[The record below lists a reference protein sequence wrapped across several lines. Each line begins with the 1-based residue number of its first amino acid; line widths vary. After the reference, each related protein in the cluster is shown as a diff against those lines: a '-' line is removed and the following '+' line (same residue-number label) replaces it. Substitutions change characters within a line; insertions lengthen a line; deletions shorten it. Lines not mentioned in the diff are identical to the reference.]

1 MASPKITPQLR
12 NQIAVNNTAE
22 TDRRSHGLS
31 DEFRKQIKTNA
42 KALPGDIFGQL
53 LGMGG
58 YENSQPNTQSK
69 SEDMTPGQEFILPK
83 ATPKTE
89 SLHQERK
96 PAIAAGN
103 NYHAEIAR
111 GSELAN
117 KRESRELKMQIEQIM
132 EELKRLVDSSDKVLQ
147 MAYADVTVASRPT
160 VVGKYHT
167 NFFAFLLLVIRQAR
181 QKVEDSGAWLSVAK
195 SKGGKKSYWGQFKKN
210 GTSFGMSGE
219 RSTATQTG

>member
-1 MASPKITPQLR
+1 MATPKITQQLR
-12 NQIAVNNTAE
+12 NQIAANNTAE
-22 TDRRSHGLS
+22 TGSHSQGLS
-31 DEFRKQIKTNA
+31 DQFRQQIKTNA

-58 YENSQPNTQSK
+58 YENSQPSSQSK

-83 ATPKTE
+83 STKRAE
-89 SLHQERK
+89 IQHQERK
-96 PAIAAGN
+96 PAIAAGI

-147 MAYADVTVASRPT
+147 MAYADITVASTPAI
-160 VVGKYHT
+160 VGKYHT
-167 NFFAFLLLVIRQAR
+167 NFFAFLLIVIRQAR

-195 SKGGKKSYWGQFKKN
+195 SKGGKKSYQMQSKKN
-210 GTSFGMSGE
+210 GTSFSMSSE